1 MINVTPI
8 AISANSQQYA
18 VSITEHLC
26 QCYCL
31 NATVQPQAEVKYSV
45 ASQQVLN
52 GMTYLTILAKGSIT
66 YMPRGSNPRC
76 CCRPLTKMFTES
88 FDVIFAGVGIAGLAI
103 GSTALLAAVGA
114 WIFGGV
120 YANSQSKGNQ
130 RAIDIL
136 ATTALAERAERV
148 NHQNNQTPNNLD
160 IIRIITNA
168 QSPARAAPGANA
180 SA

>member
-18 VSITEHLC
+18 VSITENLC

-88 FDVIFAGVGIAGLAI
+88 FDVIFAGVITTAPTLTVGETLESAANVKCNGNVHGYSLLTPVTIAFAA
-103 GSTALLAAVGA
+103 TASEEETPSVAV
-114 WIFGGV
+114 
-120 YANSQSKGNQ
+120 ANSKK
-130 RAIDIL
+130 
-136 ATTALAERAERV
+136 
-148 NHQNNQTPNNLD
+148 
-160 IIRIITNA
+160 
-168 QSPARAAPGANA
+168 
-180 SA
+180 

>member
-18 VSITEHLC
+18 VSITENLC

-88 FDVIFAGVGIAGLAI
+88 FDVIFAGVITTAPTLTVGETLESAANVKCNGNVHGYNLFTPVTIAFAA
-103 GSTALLAAVGA
+103 TASEEETPSVAV
-114 WIFGGV
+114 
-120 YANSQSKGNQ
+120 ANSKK
-130 RAIDIL
+130 
-136 ATTALAERAERV
+136 
-148 NHQNNQTPNNLD
+148 
-160 IIRIITNA
+160 
-168 QSPARAAPGANA
+168 
-180 SA
+180 